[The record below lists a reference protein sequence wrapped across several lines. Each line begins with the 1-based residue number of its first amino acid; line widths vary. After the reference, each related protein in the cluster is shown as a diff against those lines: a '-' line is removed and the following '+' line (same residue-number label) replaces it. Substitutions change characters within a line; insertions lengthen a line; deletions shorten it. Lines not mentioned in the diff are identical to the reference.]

1 MLGLKLGIIYNRL
14 SSKGESILIS
24 RYVSRVEADG
34 GIVEAEGCLKAYFKG
49 YNWAYYYR
57 VIDDGGVVE
66 SLECVT
72 I

>member
-49 YNWAYYYR
+49 YN
-57 VIDDGGVVE
+57 
-66 SLECVT
+66 
-72 I
+72 